1 MSDIICINDT
11 FTADQMMFF
20 IEKGVKT
27 PEKDKMYTVRDIIK
41 ASGNSSTGILLN
53 EIVNPLTLVKHPI
66 LGQAMLEVNWNIS
79 RFSNLQEEVLTKE
92 MINSIKEKV

>member
-1 MSDIICINDT
+1 MSDIICTNDT

-53 EIVNPLTLVKHPI
+53 EIHNPLVPVKHPI

-79 RFSNLQEEVLTKE
+79 RFSNLQGEVLTKE